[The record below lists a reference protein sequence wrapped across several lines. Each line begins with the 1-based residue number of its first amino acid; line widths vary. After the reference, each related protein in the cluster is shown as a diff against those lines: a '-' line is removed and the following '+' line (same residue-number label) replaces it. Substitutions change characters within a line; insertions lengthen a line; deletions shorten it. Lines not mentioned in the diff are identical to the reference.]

1 VEALREAKELLAVEE
16 SGFAKEAP
24 IHELVAQTLAQ
35 AESQSKVAAQLVASK
50 DAADAAARRALRAIN
65 AGDAKKAVPPPR
77 KPAPA
82 AEPQPAE

>member
-1 VEALREAKELLAVEE
+1 VEALREAKALLTVEE
-16 SGFAKEAP
+16 TGFDAKAP
-24 IHELVAQTLAQ
+24 IHQLLAQTLAQ

-65 AGDAKKAVPPPR
+65 AGDAKKAAPPPR